1 MEQTLENALNNLKD
15 LGTPERIRLMAT
27 QGVKPAKRPRLNAH
41 IHLPPNFSAFE
52 TVDQALTLAAE
63 QKIGVLG
70 VSNYYDF
77 GAYGPFAAGARKAG
91 IFPVFGL
98 EIICLIDDL
107 VRSGVRVNDPGNPGK
122 YYFCGKAI
130 SRLAPMSGRA
140 QEIIRKIRTN
150 DADRMQKVAAA
161 LGKVFEKK
169 GVALSLSSDDIID
182 RIMRRHGSPRE
193 SVTLQERH
201 AAQAYQE
208 VLFEKVPEA
217 ERPALLQKIL
227 GSACPQNPNNAV
239 SVQNAIRSALMKAGK
254 AAFVEESF
262 VTFDE
267 ARELILELGGVPCYP
282 TLADGA
288 SPICEYEA
296 PVEHLAETLLASGI
310 HAAEFIPIRNSA
322 ETLTEYVTTLR
333 RAGLVV
339 TAGTEHNTL
348 DLIPIEPTCLKNV
361 SVPEPVQAIFWEGAC
376 VMAAH
381 QFLTLHG
388 ECGYVDAQ
396 GRPNPAYAS
405 ADERIRDLAALG
417 AAVIRQYQDMYA
429 GK

>member
-1 MEQTLENALNNLKD
+1 MEISLNKALNYLKD
-15 LGTPERIRLMAT
+15 LGTPDRIRTLAS
-27 QGVKPAKRPRLNAH
+27 QGVKPAERPRLNAH
-41 IHLPPNFSAFE
+41 VHLPPNFSAFE
-52 TVDQALTLAAE
+52 NVDQVLALAAE

-77 GAYGPFAAGARKAG
+77 GAYGPFATGARKAG

-140 QEIIRKIRTN
+140 EEIIRKIRTN
-150 DADRMQKVAAA
+150 DDDRMQKVAAA
-161 LGKVFEKK
+161 LGKVFEKN
-169 GVALSLSSDDIID
+169 GVAVSLSSDDIID
-182 RIMRRHGSPRE
+182 RIVRRHDSPRE

-227 GSACPQNPNNAV
+227 GLACPQNPNNAV
-239 SVQNAIRSALMKAGK
+239 AVQNAIRSALMKAGK

-296 PVEHLAETLLASGI
+296 PVERLAETLLASGI

-361 SVPEPVQAIFWEGAC
+361 PVPEPVQAIFWEGAC

-381 QFLTLHG
+381 EFLTLHG

-396 GRPNPAYAS
+396 GQPNPAYAS

-417 AAVIRQYQDMYA
+417 AAVIRQYQDVCA

>member
-1 MEQTLENALNNLKD
+1 MEPTIENALKSLKD
-15 LGTPERIRLMAT
+15 LGTPDKVRALAS
-27 QGVKPAKRPRLNAH
+27 QGLTPAERPRLNAH

-52 TVDQALTLAAE
+52 NVDQVLTLASE

-91 IFPVFGL
+91 IFPIFGL
-98 EIICLIDDL
+98 EIICLIDAL

-130 SRLAPMSGRA
+130 SRLAPMSDRA
-140 QEIIRKIRTN
+140 QKIIRKIREN
-150 DADRMQKVAAA
+150 DADRMARVAAA
-161 LGKVFEKK
+161 LGQVFTEN

-182 RIMRRHGSPRE
+182 RIVRRHGSPRA

-208 VLFEKVPEA
+208 VLFEKTPEV

-227 GSACPQNPNNAV
+227 GSSCPQNPNNAV
-239 SVQNAIRSALMKAGK
+239 AVQNAIRSALMKAGK

-262 VTFDE
+262 VTFEE

-288 SPICEYEA
+288 SPICEYEM
-296 PVEHLAETLLASGI
+296 PVEHLAETLLTSGI

-322 ETLTEYVTTLR
+322 ETLTQYVTTLR

-348 DLIPIEPTCLKNV
+348 DLIPIEPTCLKNEP
-361 SVPEPVQAIFWEGAC
+361 VPETVQAIFWEGAC

-388 ECGYVDAQ
+388 ECGYVNAQ
-396 GRPNPAYAS
+396 GQPNPAYSS
-405 ADERIRDLAALG
+405 ADERIRSLAALG
-417 AAVIRQYQDMYA
+417 AAVIRRYQDVCA